1 MDIAKKVRRD
11 IEALGRNAE
20 TLIPE
25 EDLARKLE
33 RFYREGKPLRVKL
46 GIDPSAPHLTLGH
59 AVVLRK
65 LRQFQDLGHTAV
77 LVVGDFTRRIGDP
90 SGRAKTR
97 PPMSPEE
104 IQRNMASYKE
114 QAYKILDPDRTEVRY
129 NSEWLG
135 KLTFEDVI
143 HLTAKYTVARMLE
156 RDDFKRRFEEGIPI
170 TIMEF
175 LYPLAQAYDS
185 VAIEADVE
193 LGGSDQR
200 FNLLIGRE
208 IQREY
213 GQEPQVILTM
223 PLLIGTDGVHAMS
236 QSRGNYIGI
245 DEPPEEQFGK
255 LMSIPDELM
264 PQYVTLL
271 TDLDWGELEKL
282 HPKEA
287 KKRLA
292 WEIVAWLHG
301 EEAAD
306 RARRHFERV
315 FEQEKPPEEMP
326 EVRVPPELVDDAGTV
341 WIIDLLSVS
350 GLVSSRSEARRLV
363 EQGGVWIDGE
373 KVASR
378 DARIPLREPVVLR
391 VGRRRF
397 AKVFPSR
404 G

>member
-1 MDIAKKVRRD
+1 MDIAEKVRRD

>member
-1 MDIAKKVRRD
+1 M
-11 IEALGRNAE
+11 
-20 TLIPE
+20 
-25 EDLARKLE
+25 
-33 RFYREGKPLRVKL
+33 
-46 GIDPSAPHLTLGH
+46 SA
-59 AVVLRK
+59 
-65 LRQFQDLGHTAV
+65 
-77 LVVGDFTRRIGDP
+77 
-90 SGRAKTR
+90 
-97 PPMSPEE
+97 EE
-104 IQRNMASYKE
+104 IERNMASYRE
-114 QAYKILDPDRTEVRY
+114 QAFKILDPGRTEVRY

-143 HLTAKYTVARMLE
+143 VLTSKYTVARMLE

-185 VAIEADVE
+185 VAIRADVE

-245 DEPPEEQFGK
+245 AEAPEEQFGK
-255 LMSIPDELM
+255 VMSLPDELM
-264 PQYVTLL
+264 PQYFALL
-271 TDLDWGELEKL
+271 TDIPWDEVKGL

-292 WEIVAWLHG
+292 WEIVAQFHG

-306 RARRHFERV
+306 RAKRHFERV

-326 EVRVPPELVDDAGTV
+326 EVRVPPELVDEAGTV
-341 WIIDLLSVS
+341 WIIDLLSAS
-350 GLVSSRSEARRLV
+350 RLVSSRSEARRLV
-363 EQGGVWIDGE
+363 EQGGVWVNGE

-378 DARIPLREPVVLR
+378 DARISLTGPLVLR

-397 AKVFPSR
+397 ARILPP
-404 G
+404 

>member
-1 MDIAKKVRRD
+1 MDIAEKVRRD

-264 PQYVTLL
+264 PQYVALL

-282 HPKEA
+282 HPKDA

>member
-1 MDIAKKVRRD
+1 
-11 IEALGRNAE
+11 
-20 TLIPE
+20 
-25 EDLARKLE
+25 
-33 RFYREGKPLRVKL
+33 
-46 GIDPSAPHLTLGH
+46 
-59 AVVLRK
+59 
-65 LRQFQDLGHTAV
+65 
-77 LVVGDFTRRIGDP
+77 
-90 SGRAKTR
+90 
-97 PPMSPEE
+97 MSPEE
-104 IQRNMASYKE
+104 IQGNMASYKE

-264 PQYVTLL
+264 PQYVALL

>member
-1 MDIAKKVRRD
+1 
-11 IEALGRNAE
+11 
-20 TLIPE
+20 
-25 EDLARKLE
+25 
-33 RFYREGKPLRVKL
+33 
-46 GIDPSAPHLTLGH
+46 
-59 AVVLRK
+59 
-65 LRQFQDLGHTAV
+65 
-77 LVVGDFTRRIGDP
+77 
-90 SGRAKTR
+90 
-97 PPMSPEE
+97 
-104 IQRNMASYKE
+104 
-114 QAYKILDPDRTEVRY
+114 
-129 NSEWLG
+129 
-135 KLTFEDVI
+135 
-143 HLTAKYTVARMLE
+143 
-156 RDDFKRRFEEGIPI
+156 
-170 TIMEF
+170 
-175 LYPLAQAYDS
+175 
-185 VAIEADVE
+185 
-193 LGGSDQR
+193 
-200 FNLLIGRE
+200 
-208 IQREY
+208 
-213 GQEPQVILTM
+213 
-223 PLLIGTDGVHAMS
+223 
-236 QSRGNYIGI
+236 
-245 DEPPEEQFGK
+245 
-255 LMSIPDELM
+255 MSIPDELM
-264 PQYVTLL
+264 PQYVALL

>member
-1 MDIAKKVRRD
+1 MDIRKRVAQD
-11 IEALGRNAE
+11 IQILRRNAE
-20 TLIPE
+20 TLLPE

-33 RFYREGKPLRVKL
+33 RYYREGKPLRVKL

-65 LRQFQDLGHTAV
+65 MRQFQDLGHTAV
-77 LVVGDFTRRIGDP
+77 LIVGDFTRRIGDP

-97 PPMSPEE
+97 PPMSSEE

-114 QAYKILDPDRTEVRY
+114 QAFKILDPDRTEIRY

-185 VAIEADVE
+185 VAIRADVE

-245 DEPPEEQFGK
+245 AEPPEEQFGK

-264 PQYVTLL
+264 PQYVALL

-292 WEIVAWLHG
+292 WEIVRQFHG

-341 WIIDLLSVS
+341 WIIDLLAVS

-363 EQGGVWIDGE
+363 EQGGVWIDG
-373 KVASR
+373 KRIASK
-378 DARIPLREPVVLR
+378 DARIELKGTLVLR

-397 AKVFPSR
+397 ARISPP
-404 G
+404 

>member
-1 MDIAKKVRRD
+1 VDIRKRVAQD
-11 IEALGRNAE
+11 IQILRRNAE
-20 TLIPE
+20 TLLPE

-33 RFYREGKPLRVKL
+33 RYYREGKPLRVKL

-65 LRQFQDLGHTAV
+65 MRQFQDLGHTAV

-104 IQRNMASYKE
+104 IERNMASYRE
-114 QAYKILDPDRTEVRY
+114 QAFKILDPERCEVRY

-143 HLTAKYTVARMLE
+143 HLTSKYTVARMLE

-185 VAIEADVE
+185 VAIRADVE

-245 DEPPEEQFGK
+245 AEPPEEQFGK

-264 PQYVTLL
+264 PQYVALL

-292 WEIVAWLHG
+292 WEIVRQFHG

-341 WIIDLLSVS
+341 WIIDLLAVS

-363 EQGGVWIDGE
+363 EQGGVWIDG
-373 KVASR
+373 KRIASK
-378 DARIPLREPVVLR
+378 DARIELKGTLVLR

-397 AKVFPSR
+397 ARISPP
-404 G
+404 

>member
-1 MDIAKKVRRD
+1 MDIAEKVRRD

-271 TDLDWGELEKL
+271 TDLDWGELEKP

-350 GLVSSRSEARRLV
+350 GLVSS
-363 EQGGVWIDGE
+363 
-373 KVASR
+373 
-378 DARIPLREPVVLR
+378 PLRSPAAGGAGWGVDRRGEGGDP
-391 VGRRRF
+391 GRPDT
-397 AKVFPSR
+397 AAGTR
-404 G
+404 GVAGG